1 MAALPA
7 PLGGKRRRLY
17 LRLVANGAA
26 QAAALVVSARL
37 IQQAVD
43 GYVVAG
49 TTPTWSL
56 LQLALALLLVSLTA
70 AALRMLE
77 RVDAERLGQDYADK
91 LRRRMYRQLLRM
103 NPRAIGR
110 RRQGDVLLRF
120 VGDLGALR
128 RWLSLGLARLTVSGV
143 LIGLTFAALAMIN
156 LALAGIVVAVLGAGL
171 LLTLLLGPALESAI
185 RHARRRRSRMA
196 AHVAETAGAVLTV
209 QAGGQ
214 SRRERRRLH
223 KQSRAV
229 RAAEVQR
236 AWLLG
241 ALRGIADASVRLATL
256 LALIAGAWE
265 VMAGRATAG
274 TVVAAMSVVAFLAP
288 PVRELSRVYD
298 FWQSARVSR
307 EKIGAFL
314 NAGPVIAGPRRK
326 LNLPPGGGRLE
337 LRRVAVDGAL
347 QKLSRCA
354 EVGQLICIDGPNG
367 AGKSTLL
374 ALAARLLDPD
384 SGRVLL
390 DGCPLRRVPLAEL
403 RREVGL
409 LSPDLPLLKGT
420 VESNVRYRW
429 PDAPAAE
436 VDRVCAQCGVD
447 RAVRELPGQ
456 RSATVTEG
464 GRNLSVGQ
472 RQSIALARAVLGT
485 PRLLLL
491 DEPDNGLDAGARSA
505 LERVV
510 TEYPG
515 TVLLASHKPLRQ
527 RAPDAVWKL
536 RPVSRV
542 TAPQL
547 RLAAQEDTAGLGHV
561 S

>member
-1 MAALPA
+1 
-7 PLGGKRRRLY
+7 
-17 LRLVANGAA
+17 
-26 QAAALVVSARL
+26 
-37 IQQAVD
+37 
-43 GYVVAG
+43 
-49 TTPTWSL
+49 
-56 LQLALALLLVSLTA
+56 
-70 AALRMLE
+70 
-77 RVDAERLGQDYADK
+77 
-91 LRRRMYRQLLRM
+91 YRQLLRL

-143 LIGLTFAALAMIN
+143 LIGLTFVALAMIN
-156 LALAGIVVAVLGAGL
+156 LVLAGLVFAALGAGL
-171 LLTLLLGPALESAI
+171 LLTLLLGPALEAAI
-185 RHARRRRSRMA
+185 RQARRRRSRMA
-196 AHVAETAGAVLTV
+196 AQVAETAGALLTV

-214 SRRERRRLH
+214 SRRERRRLR

-229 RAAEVQR
+229 RSAEVRR

-256 LALIAGAWE
+256 LALIVGAWQ

-274 TVVAAMSVVAFLAP
+274 TVVAAMSVVAFIAP

-307 EKIGAFL
+307 EKISAFL

-326 LNLPPGGGRLE
+326 LSLPPGGGRLE
-337 LRRVAVDGAL
+337 FRRVAVDGAL
-347 QKLSRCA
+347 QRVSYSA
-354 EVGQLICIDGPNG
+354 TPGQLIRIEGPNG

-384 SGRVLL
+384 RGRVLL
-390 DGCPLRRVPLAEL
+390 DGRPLRRVPLAEL
-403 RREVGL
+403 RRAVGV

-429 PDAPAAE
+429 PTAPDAE

-447 RAVRELPGQ
+447 RAVRDLPGQ
-456 RSATVTEG
+456 RGAAVAEG

-472 RQSIALARAVLGT
+472 RQCIALARAILGT

-510 TEYPG
+510 QAYPG
-515 TVLLASHKPLRQ
+515 TVLLASHVPLRQ
-527 RAPDAVWKL
+527 RTPDAVWTL
-536 RPVSRV
+536 RPVGRA
-542 TAPQL
+542 APPAL
-547 RLAAQEDTAGLGHV
+547 HLAARNPQPDLSHV